1 MSEEKKTYSVRS
13 GEPLAQVEPEADY
26 YRRQIRSIEHVMNE
40 LDAHNTLAGDGPTGV
55 DANAI
60 TRFLAELR
68 IVTSEALRRPRSNGD
83 AIDRLERELAELRAD
98 LIDYGILKRDY
109 RAAQEKLNLLWRN
122 RGPFERFVRATI
134 GEAAIRID
142 RWRK

>member
-26 YRRQIRSIEHVMNE
+26 YRRQMRRIEHAMSE
-40 LDAHNTLAGDGPTGV
+40 LDAADLNKRAVGQ
-55 DANAI
+55 A
-60 TRFLAELR
+60 LR
-68 IVTSEALRRPRSNGD
+68 QVRLVTSEALRRPRSNGD
-83 AIDRLERELAELRAD
+83 AIDRLDRELAELRAD

-109 RAAQEKLNLLWRN
+109 RAAQDKLNLLWRN